1 MIPESHSGYP
11 CILLNDVKSLFSTV
25 SFLWKLTLCASLR
38 VCAESDALTGI
49 VYPDD
54 GFGYWALKHM
64 TLSDQYAK
72 FMVK

>member
-1 MIPESHSGYP
+1 MPY
-11 CILLNDVKSLFSTV
+11 F
-25 SFLWKLTLCASLR
+25 FLWKLTLCPSLR

-72 FMVK
+72 LLVK